1 MAYLILGGS
10 FNPVHAGHLIM
21 AEELAAEFSCK
32 RVVLVP
38 ARVPPHKDLID
49 DPGPALRVAMLRAAT
64 AGDGLFEIEDCELT
78 RDGPSYTVDTL
89 LHLRERYPGEEAF
102 LAIGDDL
109 AGGFPSWREPER
121 IVELARLVIARRP
134 SAKARRGGAEDGGP
148 EDGGAEGDGVPAGF
162 PYPYRR
168 GHNSPIPISSSM
180 VRERIRERGAWRRL
194 VPEGAARI
202 IADGRLY
209 GYCP

>member
-10 FNPVHAGHLIM
+10 FNPVHVGHLIM
-21 AEELAAEFSCK
+21 AEELAAEFSCG

-38 ARVPPHKDLID
+38 ARVPPHKSLDD
-49 DPGPALRVAMLRAAT
+49 DPGPALRVAMLRAAV
-64 AGDGLFEIEDCELT
+64 AGDSLFEIDECELT

-89 LHLRERYPGEEAF
+89 LHLRERYPGEEAL

-109 AGGFPSWREPER
+109 AAGFASWREPER
-121 IVELARLVIARRP
+121 IVELAGLVIARRP
-134 SAKARRGGAEDGGP
+134 AAGAEP
-148 EDGGAEGDGVPAGF
+148 GAERASDGF
-162 PYPYRR
+162 PYPHRQAY
-168 GHNSPIPISSSM
+168 NSPIPISSSM
-180 VRERIRERGAWRRL
+180 VRDRIRGRGAWRRL

>member
-10 FNPVHAGHLIM
+10 FNPVHLGHLIM
-21 AEELAAEFSCK
+21 AEELAAEFSCG

-38 ARVPPHKDLID
+38 ARVPPHKSLDD
-49 DPGPALRVAMLRAAT
+49 DPGPALRVAMLRASVS
-64 AGDGLFEIEDCELT
+64 GDSLFEVDDCELT

-89 LHLRERYPGEEAF
+89 LNLRRRYPGEEAL

-109 AGGFPSWREPER
+109 AAGFASWREPER
-121 IVELARLVIARRP
+121 IAELAGLVIARRP
-134 SAKARRGGAEDGGP
+134 AAIAEPGGESG
-148 EDGGAEGDGVPAGF
+148 PAGF
-162 PYPYRR
+162 PYPHRLA
-168 GHNSPIPISSSM
+168 HNSLIPISSSM
-180 VRERIRERGAWRRL
+180 VRSRIRGRGAWRRL
-194 VPEGAARI
+194 LPEGAARI

>member
-10 FNPVHAGHLIM
+10 FNPVHLGHLIM
-21 AEELAAEFSCK
+21 AEELAAEFKCG

-38 ARVPPHKDLID
+38 ARMPPHKDLDD
-49 DPGPALRVAMLRAAT
+49 DPGPALRVAMLRASV
-64 AGDGLFEIEDCELT
+64 AGDGLFELDECELM

-89 LHLRERYPGEEAF
+89 LHLRERYPGEDAF

-109 AGGFPSWREPER
+109 AAGFASWREPGR
-121 IVELARLVIARRP
+121 IAGLARLIIAARP
-134 SAKARRGGAEDGGP
+134 ADGGGRAGP
-148 EDGGAEGDGVPAGF
+148 VLGDADGLAAF
-162 PYPYRR
+162 PYPYLRA
-168 GHNSPIPISSSM
+168 HNSPIPISSSM

-194 VPEGAARI
+194 MPDGAARI
-202 IADGRLY
+202 VADGRLY